1 MAVEGVHSTCA
12 YKKKD
17 ECIEIKTVQR
27 TDKTENVRDCL
38 DYCVSSI

>member
-1 MAVEGVHSTCA
+1 MVVGGVHSTRA

-17 ECIEIKTVQR
+17 ECIEMKTVQR
-27 TDKTENVRDCL
+27 TDKTENVRNCL